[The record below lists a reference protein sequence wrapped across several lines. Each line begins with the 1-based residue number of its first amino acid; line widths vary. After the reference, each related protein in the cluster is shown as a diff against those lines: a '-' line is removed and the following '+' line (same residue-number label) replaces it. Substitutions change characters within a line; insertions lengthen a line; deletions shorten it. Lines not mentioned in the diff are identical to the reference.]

1 MNNYAYIEK
10 KVLYVEKKAE
20 RLLNLCFF
28 FSLFI
33 PFCNFPVPP
42 LIPLKG

>member
-28 FSLFI
+28 FPYSFHFVI
-33 PFCNFPVPP
+33 FQFP
-42 LIPLKG
+42 L